1 MLKKL
6 IKLYEKYRKY
16 YFFRIS
22 CTYYKKNKG
31 IIYSFN
37 ITVLLKKKS
46 DIVYKEKDI
55 KRSVFNEIQKE
66 LLCNGKFNIE
76 PLCYL
81 GKFRIKGKYKQY
93 N

>member
-55 KRSVFNEIQKE
+55 KISVFKEIQKE
-66 LLCNGKFNIE
+66 LLCNGKIHIE

-81 GKFRIKGKYKQY
+81 GKFRRKEEYKYY